1 MVKAKILSTKKL
13 SFAQRELLLNANFS
27 LTQYNA
33 IQIKPID
40 FEVLKPV
47 KNAIITSKNAAKAV
61 IEKQLQIE
69 NCFCVGEK
77 TSALLTQKDIH
88 VKNIC
93 HSAKMLAEHIVQNFK
108 TDAFTFF
115 SGSIR
120 RDELPVILK
129 EHQVELQEI
138 TVYDTVETNE
148 KVKGFFNGILFFSPS
163 AVRSFFSK
171 NSHHDATLFCIGKTT
186 AEEALNFSKNI
197 IIATKPTIENTIVQV
212 VKYFK

>member
-33 IQIKPID
+33 IQIEPIA
-40 FEVLKPV
+40 FEVLKPI
-47 KNAIITSKNAAKAV
+47 KNAIITSKNAAITV

-77 TSALLTQKDIH
+77 TSALLTQNKIP
-88 VKNIC
+88 VRSVFQN
-93 HSAKMLAEHIVQNFK
+93 AKALAEHIVQHFK
-108 TDAFTFF
+108 TETFTFF
-115 SGSIR
+115 SGTIR
-120 RDELPVILK
+120 RDELPDILEK
-129 EHQVELQEI
+129 NRISLEEI
-138 TVYDTVETNE
+138 TVYNTVETNE
-148 KVKGFFNGILFFSPS
+148 EIKGLFNGILFFSPS

-171 NSHHDATLFCIGKTT
+171 NNHQEAILFCIGETT
-186 AEEALNFSKNI
+186 ANEARNFSKNVI
-197 IIATKPTIENTIVQV
+197 VATKPTIENTIVQV